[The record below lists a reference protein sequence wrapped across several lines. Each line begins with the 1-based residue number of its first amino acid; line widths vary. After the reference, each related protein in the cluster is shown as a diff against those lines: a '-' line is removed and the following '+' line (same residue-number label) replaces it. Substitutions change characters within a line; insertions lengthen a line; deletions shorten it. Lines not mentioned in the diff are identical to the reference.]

1 MEFVLKCSI
10 YLEEESDVFPHV
22 VAKQE
27 RKTIYSKSNFSPLL
41 TENTFWP
48 RSLCYRV
55 IIGFISSEITKV
67 ESKQVVLSQ
76 QGVEQ

>member
-1 MEFVLKCSI
+1 MKCSI

-27 RKTIYSKSNFSPLL
+27 RKTIYSKNNFSPLL
-41 TENTFWP
+41 SENTFRP
-48 RSLCYRV
+48 RPLCYRV

-67 ESKQVVLSQ
+67 ESKQVVPSQ